1 MRCFRLSWVCS
12 WDCACLRS
20 SAKKWLYRDFA
31 VALAIL
37 VVYAVN
43 RFLLKPVMP
52 NHAIGYFL
60 KCHFNDFLGGILFP
74 IYVNILIGI
83 YLGKENQ
90 MAHVMEFVCLG
101 ILCALFW
108 EAIAPILLPYSTADI
123 LDCIAY
129 LAGSITCWKLYKY
142 MDSKK

>member
-74 IYVNILIGI
+74 IYVSVSDKSHLLSTLLSTLTAVIVSVAPYTLMLNSIVII
-83 YLGKENQ
+83 DT
-90 MAHVMEFVCLG
+90 
-101 ILCALFW
+101 I
-108 EAIAPILLPYSTADI
+108 AIVLLLNFFIQLPPFLTHRQNHYINNT
-123 LDCIAY
+123 
-129 LAGSITCWKLYKY
+129 
-142 MDSKK
+142 